1 MDLLKQNMTG
11 TTKLT
16 KACFFRDTACD
27 GRRDRDASG
36 IVRPTPTS
44 SPPR

>member
-16 KACFFRDTACD
+16 KACFFRDTACV
-27 GRRDRDASG
+27 GGEASG
-36 IVRPTPTS
+36 IVRPTPNS